1 MGKEYIQILDV
12 SIRNEKQSDK
22 VFKALA
28 NKTRRNIL
36 RMLSKGP
43 MSIKSLSFLLETPIS
58 TISEHV
64 SILLKSGVVSVVK
77 QVSDRGQSKVISR
90 QYEKIAINLIDR
102 SSKASSKDNYVLDIP
117 IGSYTSFSAGSMCG
131 MICKDGY
138 IGARDNPNCFYA
150 INRFHAQLIWF
161 GGCGYLE
168 YAIPIDKNELNAV
181 NSITFSLELCSESPG
196 YNEDW
201 KSDIYF
207 EVNGVN
213 VGTFTSLGDYGARRG
228 NLTPAWWINST
239 SYGLLKTLE
248 IKNDGTFIDG
258 VIVSNITPANLRL
271 EHSDL
276 LIFRFG
282 VKENAKNKGGLNIFG
297 DNFGDYPQNI
307 ILTIS
312 HK

>member
-1 MGKEYIQILDV
+1 MGKEYIKILDV

-150 INRFHAQLIWF
+150 INRFHA
-161 GGCGYLE
+161 
-168 YAIPIDKNELNAV
+168 
-181 NSITFSLELCSESPG
+181 
-196 YNEDW
+196 
-201 KSDIYF
+201 
-207 EVNGVN
+207 
-213 VGTFTSLGDYGARRG
+213 
-228 NLTPAWWINST
+228 
-239 SYGLLKTLE
+239 
-248 IKNDGTFIDG
+248 
-258 VIVSNITPANLRL
+258 
-271 EHSDL
+271 
-276 LIFRFG
+276 
-282 VKENAKNKGGLNIFG
+282 
-297 DNFGDYPQNI
+297 
-307 ILTIS
+307 
-312 HK
+312 